1 MILIERYV
9 DIENTTYRV
18 VFGRAGPVKS
28 SALER

>member
-18 VFGRAGPVKS
+18 VFGRAGPFEE
-28 SALER
+28 LRP